1 MSLTKVLSRTPLSI
15 PPYGRRN
22 VFVCVWATGKC
33 QHILREGRPLRWT
46 WMATFVFTTESVD
59 QAGVRL
65 VLIFS
70 PHGNRMNVSLQ
81 DGPEEKEA

>member
-1 MSLTKVLSRTPLSI
+1 
-15 PPYGRRN
+15 
-22 VFVCVWATGKC
+22 
-33 QHILREGRPLRWT
+33 
-46 WMATFVFTTESVD
+46 MATFVFTTESVD